1 MLGGNHERGKE
12 TLGLLF
18 VMQRDELFLFPTK
31 EAYILYKLTHF
42 IFYNYFIFVYE
53 WISKEL
59 CAFYAKMSINKQF
72 Q

>member
-31 EAYILYKLTHF
+31 KAYILYKLIHF
-42 IFYNYFIFVYE
+42 IFYNYFIFVYKV
-53 WISKEL
+53 SKEV
-59 CAFYAKMSINKQF
+59 CTFYAKMSINKQF
-72 Q
+72 